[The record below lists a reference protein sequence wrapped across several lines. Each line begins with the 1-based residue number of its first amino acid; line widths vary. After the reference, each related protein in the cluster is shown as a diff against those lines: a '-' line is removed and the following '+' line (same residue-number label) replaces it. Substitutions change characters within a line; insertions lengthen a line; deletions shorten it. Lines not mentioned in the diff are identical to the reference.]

1 MGMKRQKRR
10 KARIKKFKARVKA
23 AKQKKSEGGGD
34 GGGGKK
40 KSPTNRRNNNNTGQ
54 QKQVKAITRNMSMRQ
69 KARIRNEN
77 FKATGVQ
84 THGGTKKN
92 YSRAEARKIEK
103 AFGRGS
109 FSKVTGLSESKNPLG
124 DRTTKFETPAQYEQS
139 LNPDSFKGLSD
150 GVTSGVGPVASGDAY
165 ARGLNVDN
173 KNVENIGRSILN
185 KIPGVNLRK
194 LTDKEIAD
202 SRQRMQFRRAKMIA
216 DRRRRARGT
225 NRTQQQFEG
234 FGPLFQTMGG
244 LMTPG
249 SIDTSNMPSGN
260 SNFEIPPGLQDNIP
274 VTNDSTRAAQRE
286 RLLRHLGD
294 RGEDILRDRG
304 KPSLEVI
311 RRNRLRQL
319 GIQEDS
325 PLGQS
330 MLQGIDSDTPG
341 FYDYNPKTGTYYGDT
356 RRPGPKALQQLG
368 IGGLIGGTAG
378 AFGGGTAGTFGGGRP
393 PAVLPG
399 DKDGIPNNILIKD
412 PPPGSGGIFSGL
424 IGGLMGG
431 AGVFGSGMQQPKL
444 KVGDDRGQKRLNL
457 FIDGRRSEKG
467 NMFARSGRRIRGI
480 SGKLTNLNI

>member
-10 KARIKKFKARVKA
+10 KSRIKKFKSRVKA
-23 AKQKKSEGGGD
+23 SRQKKSEGGGD

-40 KSPTNRRNNNNTGQ
+40 SSPTNRRNNNTGQ
-54 QKQVKAITRNMSMRQ
+54 QKQLKTITRNMSMRQ

-103 AFGRGS
+103 AFGPGS

-202 SRQRMQFRRAKMIA
+202 SRQRMQFRRDKMIA

-249 SIDTSNMPSGN
+249 SIDTSNYVTSDN
-260 SNFEIPPGLQDNIP
+260 SNFELPPGLQDDIP
-274 VTNDSTRAAQRE
+274 VTNDSTRAAQQQRF
-286 RLLRHLGD
+286 LRHVGD

-330 MLQGIDSDTPG
+330 YMQAISSDTPG

-356 RRPGPKALQQLG
+356 RRPSQEILENRSLLQQLG

-378 AFGGGTAGTFGGGRP
+378 AFGGGTAGTFGGGP
-393 PAVLPG
+393 HG
-399 DKDGIPNNILIKD
+399 DVKPNQPKPRHPSIQG
-412 PPPGSGGIFSGL
+412 PGGIFSDIL
-424 IGGLMGG
+424 GGLMGG
-431 AGVFGSGMQQPKL
+431 GGVFGSSMQPQKL

-457 FIDGRRSEKG
+457 FIAGRRSQKG
-467 NMFARSGRRIRGI
+467 DMLARSGSRIRGI
-480 SGKLTNLNI
+480 NQRLTNLNI

>member
-40 KSPTNRRNNNNTGQ
+40 KSPTNRRNNNTGQ
-54 QKQVKAITRNMSMRQ
+54 QKQLKTITRNMSMRQ

-103 AFGRGS
+103 AFGVGS

-124 DRTTKFETPAQYEQS
+124 DRTTKFETPAQYEES

-202 SRQRMQFRRAKMIA
+202 SRQRMQFRRDKMIA

-234 FGPLFQTMGG
+234 FGPLFETAFG

-249 SIDTSNMPSGN
+249 SVDASNYDGSRN
-260 SNFEIPPGLQDNIP
+260 SNFELPPGL
-274 VTNDSTRAAQRE
+274 
-286 RLLRHLGD
+286 GD
-294 RGEDILRDRG
+294 RAEDILPKG
-304 KPSLEVI
+304 YKPSADIIL
-311 RRNRLRQL
+311 RNRLRQL
-319 GIQEDS
+319 GIGGGR
-325 PLGQS
+325 PLGPGYQQAIS
-330 MLQGIDSDTPG
+330 GDVPG

-356 RRPGPKALQQLG
+356 RKPDNRGLSM
-368 IGGLIGGTAG
+368 IGSYLPDIY
-378 AFGGGTAGTFGGGRP
+378 GGGRP
-393 PAVLPG
+393 PNVLPG
-399 DKDGIPNNILIKD
+399 DKDGIPNNILIKPHSGSGGLPSIFGGGSHGD
-412 PPPGSGGIFSGL
+412 VKPRPGSGPGGLFSAIAGGLIGGGAGLFGSGGIQK
-424 IGGLMGG
+424 
-431 AGVFGSGMQQPKL
+431 QQKL

-457 FIDGRRSEKG
+457 FIDGRRSQKG
-467 NMFARSGRRIRGI
+467 NMLSRSGRRISGI
-480 SGKLTNLNI
+480 RGKLTNLNI

>member
-34 GGGGKK
+34 GGGGGGGK
-40 KSPTNRRNNNNTGQ
+40 KSSPTSRRNNNTGQ
-54 QKQVKAITRNMSMRQ
+54 QKQLKTITRNMSMRQ

-103 AFGRGS
+103 AFGVGS

-124 DRTTKFETPAQYEQS
+124 DRTTKFETPAQYEES

-202 SRQRMQFRRAKMIA
+202 SRQRMQFRRDKMIA

-234 FGPLFQTMGG
+234 FGPLFETAGS

-249 SIDTSNMPSGN
+249 SVDTSNYVTSGN
-260 SNFEIPPGLQDNIP
+260 TDLPPGSEAVMDKIP
-274 VTNDSTRAAQRE
+274 YYTEAQQQ
-286 RLLRHLGD
+286 RLLKHLGD
-294 RGEDILRDRG
+294 RGEDILG
-304 KPSLEVI
+304 EGYKPSREVI
-311 RRNRLRQL
+311 LRNRLRRL
-319 GIQEDS
+319 GIQEGRDY
-325 PLGQS
+325 
-330 MLQGIDSDTPG
+330 PG
-341 FYDYNPKTGTYYGDT
+341 FYDYNPNTGTYYGDT
-356 RRPGPKALQQLG
+356 GKPSQEILENRSLLQQLG
-368 IGGLIGGTAG
+368 IGGLIGNAAG
-378 AFGGGTAGTFGGGRP
+378 AFGGG
-393 PAVLPG
+393 VLPG
-399 DKDGIPNNILIKD
+399 DKDGIPNNILIK
-412 PPPGSGGIFSGL
+412 PQPSGPGGIFSSL
-424 IGGLMGG
+424 AGGLMGG
-431 AGVFGSGMQQPKL
+431 AGLFGSGMQPQKL

-457 FIDGRRSEKG
+457 FIAGRRSQKG
-467 NMFARSGRRIRGI
+467 DMLARSGSRIRGI
-480 SGKLTNLNI
+480 NQRLTNLNI